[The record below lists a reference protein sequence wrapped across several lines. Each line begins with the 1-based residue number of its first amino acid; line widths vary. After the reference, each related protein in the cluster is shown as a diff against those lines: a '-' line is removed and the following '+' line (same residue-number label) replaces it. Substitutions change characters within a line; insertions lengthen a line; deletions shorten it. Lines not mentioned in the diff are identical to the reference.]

1 MEAFVKNPESI
12 VSPEKEG
19 EVETSLELYLFRHG
33 KKDGAVL
40 STEGKR
46 EAREMGAELGSDK
59 SMAVAGGSP
68 MDRTLESSLRVMMPN
83 EFEDL
88 DSFSD
93 IESKMDEELK
103 VGKKFYRD
111 DRLGF
116 NIDGPIADDALKAF
130 GKGDYIKWLY
140 NESDKQ
146 AVNRKDPV
154 STTYLRQAGNIAEIL
169 KKYIKVSDNFN
180 RLAEEKEEYQAED
193 KNKLERYLGTHQ
205 GVVECF
211 VLDVLKRQES
221 DVVAEALAD
230 KMGNGWSE
238 LEGVSIKIKNKG
250 QEKSVVMSYPT
261 PDCLKEIEI
270 NPKIIDEIILE
281 REDLEKKIKE

>member
-1 MEAFVKNPESI
+1 MGKFKESSESI
-12 VSPEKEG
+12 FSPEKMENI
-19 EVETSLELYLFRHG
+19 ETSVELYIFRHG

-46 EAREMGAELGSDK
+46 EAREMGLELGSNKDM
-59 SMAVAGGSP
+59 SVAGGSP
-68 MDRTLESSLRVMMPN
+68 IDRTLESSLRVMMPN

-111 DRLGF
+111 NRLGF

-130 GKGDYIKWLY
+130 GAGDYIKWLY

-146 AVNRKDPV
+146 AVDKKDPV
-154 STTYLRQAGNIAEIL
+154 STTYLRQTGNIAEVL
-169 KKYIKVSDNFN
+169 KKYMKVGDNFN
-180 RLAEEKEEYQAED
+180 RLVAEKEEYQAED

-211 VLDVLKRQES
+211 VLDVLKRQEGAT
-221 DVVAEALAD
+221 VANFLAD
-230 KMGNGWSE
+230 KMGNGWAE
-238 LEGVSIKIKNKG
+238 LEGVSINIKSKG
-250 QEKSVVMSYPT
+250 EKKGIIMFYPT
-261 PDCLKEIEI
+261 PEGLKKIEI
-270 NPKIIDEIILE
+270 DPKTIDEIILE
-281 REDLEKKIKE
+281 RENLEKKIKE